1 MDIKLTLKEK
11 NMTNDEKETL
21 IKLINK
27 SLKSVNRLKFKYAGH
42 ARNFAEAMYLKHVSD
57 NIDADLHDLFDIDK
71 ELLIARIDNK
81 INHLKNIIEKIENL

>member
-1 MDIKLTLKEK
+1 
-11 NMTNDEKETL
+11 MTNDEKEIL

-27 SLKSVNRLKFKYAGH
+27 SLKSVNRLKFKYVGH

-71 ELLIARIDNK
+71 ELLTARIDKK
-81 INHLKNIIEKIENL
+81 INHLKNIMKKIENL

>member
-1 MDIKLTLKEK
+1 
-11 NMTNDEKETL
+11 MTNDEKETL

-57 NIDADLHDLFDIDK
+57 NIDADLHDLFDIGK

-81 INHLKNIIEKIENL
+81 INHLKNMIEKIENL

>member
-1 MDIKLTLKEK
+1 LDIKLTLKEK

-71 ELLIARIDNK
+71 DLLITRIDNK
-81 INHLKNIIEKIENL
+81 INHLKNIIEKVENL

>member
-1 MDIKLTLKEK
+1 LDIKLTLKEK
-11 NMTNDEKETL
+11 NMTNGEKETL

-27 SLKSVNRLKFKYAGH
+27 SLRSVNRLKFKYAGH

-71 ELLIARIDNK
+71 ELLIARIDKK
-81 INHLKNIIEKIENL
+81 INHLKNIIEKVENL

>member
-1 MDIKLTLKEK
+1 
-11 NMTNDEKETL
+11 MTNDEKETL

-27 SLKSVNRLKFKYAGH
+27 SLKSVNKLKFKYGGH

-71 ELLIARIDNK
+71 ELLTARIDKK
-81 INHLKNIIEKIENL
+81 INHLKKIMKKIENL

>member
-1 MDIKLTLKEK
+1 
-11 NMTNDEKETL
+11 MTNDEKETL

-57 NIDADLHDLFDIDK
+57 NIDADLHDLFNIDK
-71 ELLIARIDNK
+71 ELLTARIYK
-81 INHLKNIIEKIENL
+81 RINHLKNIIDKIKNL

>member
-11 NMTNDEKETL
+11 NMTNGEKETL

-27 SLKSVNRLKFKYAGH
+27 SLRSVNRLKFKYAGH

-71 ELLIARIDNK
+71 ELLIARIDKK
-81 INHLKNIIEKIENL
+81 INHLKNIIEKVENL